1 MTDPGYRHPVVK
13 SCGTCSLCCKVMAV
27 TEIGKAAGAWCPR
40 FAKGVGCTVHADKPQ
55 TCRRFQCYWSI
66 SEVLGEEWRPDR
78 SKLVLWSDAEG
89 RVIVEVD
96 PSTPSAWKREPF
108 YSALKTWSDTRRPR
122 PLQVLV
128 RSGAGYTVVLPE
140 ADLDVGPRPDGGQL
154 DIGYREI
161 EGGYEPYARWA
172 PVEPG

>member
-1 MTDPGYRHPVVK
+1 LTEPGYQHPVVK
-13 SCGTCSLCCKVMAV
+13 PCGTCSLCCKVMEV
-27 TEIGKAAGAWCPR
+27 GEIAKPAGSWCPR

-55 TCRRFQCYWSI
+55 TCRHFQCYWSV

-128 RSGAGYTVVLPE
+128 RAGAGYVVVLPE
-140 ADLDVGPRPDGGQL
+140 ADIDVGPRPGGAQL
-154 DIGYREI
+154 NIGYREA
-161 EGGYEPYARWA
+161 EGGHEPFAEWGPAA
-172 PVEPG
+172 PG